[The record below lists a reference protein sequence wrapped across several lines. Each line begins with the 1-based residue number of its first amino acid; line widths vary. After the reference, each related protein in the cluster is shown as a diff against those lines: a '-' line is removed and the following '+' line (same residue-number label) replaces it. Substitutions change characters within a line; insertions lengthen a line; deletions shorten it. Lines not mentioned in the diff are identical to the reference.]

1 MLTLTMN
8 GSKEEMDGTKQLQHF
23 FFFFFFF
30 KSQKCLKVA
39 QPYLRLSEELI
50 TSAEAYPEASARPLI
65 SINTCQS
72 EAKPLPSCK
81 IRL

>member
-23 FFFFFFF
+23 FLFF

>member
-8 GSKEEMDGTKQLQHF
+8 GSKEEMDGTKQLQH
-23 FFFFFFF
+23 FFFFFF

-72 EAKPLPSCK
+72 EAKTPTIL
-81 IRL
+81 

>member
-23 FFFFFFF
+23 FFFFF
-30 KSQKCLKVA
+30 KSQKFLKVA

-50 TSAEAYPEASARPLI
+50 TSAEAYPKASARPLI